1 MEQMEIGIYQVN
13 LMFSVSNRYAEMKI
27 IRIRIIIY
35 CLDNKKTSLN

>member
-27 IRIRIIIY
+27 IHIRIIIY